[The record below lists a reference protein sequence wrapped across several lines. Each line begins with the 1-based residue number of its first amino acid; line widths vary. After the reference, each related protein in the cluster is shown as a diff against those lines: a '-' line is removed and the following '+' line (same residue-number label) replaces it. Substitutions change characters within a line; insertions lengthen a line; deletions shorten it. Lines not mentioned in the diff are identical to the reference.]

1 MARNTIIHLPTGS
14 GKTFIAIRII
24 QRNRHDL
31 KLPWGA
37 GGKRTFFLVNTVP
50 LVTQQ
55 RKFIQKMCA
64 VKSVAGY
71 SGEDYI
77 DYWDKNR
84 WDAELSEHE
93 VIVMTSQILADMLT
107 HSYIRIQDI
116 NLLIFDECH
125 HAVVDH
131 PMRLVMKHF
140 DGVPVKDQPRVLG
153 LTATLLN
160 ANVNIGKVEDS
171 LRELETTFHAT
182 IATVNELGEVLSY
195 STNPNESVKV
205 YRSCTPTSAAREAIN
220 IIQELQTIVMNI
232 QLPAMTGDPS
242 IKLERGQRDISTDP
256 KKIVKEVRRMLAS
269 LIMFIEE
276 LGAYG
281 GQLSCTAYSILLERL
296 KRKAIS
302 AEEEHLYKISI
313 THITMARMVLL
324 RSMSGDV
331 GYEKIVRHSSEKVL
345 QLLYVLKEFNPEYY
359 SKPSVQPRVNQARQ
373 PLSGI
378 IFTKQRFTA
387 KILYNLLKDV
397 KETNPSEF
405 GFLEHD
411 FIVGFNINPY
421 KATREQFYTKKASQT
436 ALLKFCNK
444 ELNCL
449 IATSIIEEGVDIPQC
464 MLVLRYDPPL
474 EYRSY
479 IQSKGRARSSESSYV
494 VMVNETEKD
503 KFMKQFLSF
512 RNTEKYI
519 QKMLV
524 GNTED
529 RDAPTQENIEGSL
542 YNEDEIPPYITKHG
556 ARLSSVQATSLL
568 NRYCAV
574 LPHDQFTTITPMWVE
589 EKIHDPKKGL
599 LRVVKIYMP
608 IACPVKDII
617 AGEPKA
623 HLKAAKRSAALNAC
637 ITLHKAGE
645 LDYFTLLPKIYG
657 TVDFDQPDVMACF
670 PNWPRNETKDDSDKK
685 PGTKKRVR
693 KYNKIPDV
701 MTCFPNWPRNET
713 KEDSDK
719 KPGTKKR
726 VRKYNKIPDVMACF
740 PNWPRNET
748 KDDSDKK
755 PGTKKRVRKYNKIF
769 SQYLKGLPMTEPRKF
784 YLHVVTLEARY
795 PEPDDSRE
803 KAMFKILH
811 ENKGYGLLTMQPLP
825 KLCEFPI
832 CLSEG
837 EVRANLLMNYAVI
850 ELNQNTFELVKR

>member
-1 MARNTIIHLPTGS
+1 MEDCDGEEQLKSRSYQTELEEIAMARNTIIHLPTGS

-256 KKIVKEVRRMLAS
+256 KKLSNYTFDSYSTNPNESVKVYRSCTPTSAAREAINIIQELQTIVMNIQLPAMTGDPSIKLERGQRDISTDPKKIVKEVRRMLAS

-313 THITMARMVLL
+313 THITMY
-324 RSMSGDV
+324 V
-331 GYEKIVRHSSEKVL
+331 GIK
-345 QLLYVLKEFNPEYY
+345 
-359 SKPSVQPRVNQARQ
+359 
-373 PLSGI
+373 
-378 IFTKQRFTA
+378 
-387 KILYNLLKDV
+387 
-397 KETNPSEF
+397 
-405 GFLEHD
+405 
-411 FIVGFNINPY
+411 
-421 KATREQFYTKKASQT
+421 
-436 ALLKFCNK
+436 C
-444 ELNCL
+444 
-449 IATSIIEEGVDIPQC
+449 
-464 MLVLRYDPPL
+464 
-474 EYRSY
+474 
-479 IQSKGRARSSESSYV
+479 
-494 VMVNETEKD
+494 
-503 KFMKQFLSF
+503 
-512 RNTEKYI
+512 
-519 QKMLV
+519 
-524 GNTED
+524 
-529 RDAPTQENIEGSL
+529 
-542 YNEDEIPPYITKHG
+542 
-556 ARLSSVQATSLL
+556 
-568 NRYCAV
+568 
-574 LPHDQFTTITPMWVE
+574 
-589 EKIHDPKKGL
+589 
-599 LRVVKIYMP
+599 
-608 IACPVKDII
+608 
-617 AGEPKA
+617 
-623 HLKAAKRSAALNAC
+623 
-637 ITLHKAGE
+637 
-645 LDYFTLLPKIYG
+645 
-657 TVDFDQPDVMACF
+657 
-670 PNWPRNETKDDSDKK
+670 
-685 PGTKKRVR
+685 
-693 KYNKIPDV
+693 
-701 MTCFPNWPRNET
+701 
-713 KEDSDK
+713 
-719 KPGTKKR
+719 
-726 VRKYNKIPDVMACF
+726 
-740 PNWPRNET
+740 
-748 KDDSDKK
+748 
-755 PGTKKRVRKYNKIF
+755 
-769 SQYLKGLPMTEPRKF
+769 
-784 YLHVVTLEARY
+784 
-795 PEPDDSRE
+795 
-803 KAMFKILH
+803 
-811 ENKGYGLLTMQPLP
+811 
-825 KLCEFPI
+825 
-832 CLSEG
+832 
-837 EVRANLLMNYAVI
+837 
-850 ELNQNTFELVKR
+850 